1 MLREFASLMTAIII
15 AGRSGSAYAAQIG
28 TMVVNDEIDAMR
40 TLAVDPLDLLVWR
53 WTRAHLQPTAACSNC
68 APKPCLDWPG

>member
-1 MLREFASLMTAIII
+1 MLREFAPLMTAIII

-40 TLAVDPLDLLVWR
+40 TLAIDPLELLVLPKLLALPLL
-53 WTRAHLQPTAACSNC
+53 TLFANITACWA
-68 APKPCLDWPG
+68 AW